1 VIDKTAPTLSDV
13 SLSDDSDTSLVAG
26 SNHSNDSTPTF
37 VGLSEAG
44 ARVSIRVTNNAGDPV
59 TLEPDYVTVG
69 QDGTWS
75 YTPTTELTD
84 GSYTWI
90 AEVMDAAGNTATS
103 SSTTLNID
111 TVVPTLSDVGL
122 EAGSDTGR
130 LDDDGITNDTTPT
143 FSGTAEKGNKIELT
157 LFNASSPDTAAYTFS
172 MTVTESDGSWR
183 LDTTTLAQGTYQW
196 TVVAT
201 DAAGNTSEASSTHSL
216 VIDTEIVGFDAGLDS
231 STDSGSSDS
240 DDITNAAQVKLSGQG
255 EVGAT
260 VTLTSLVNSTT
271 GVAVTVPTTTATV
284 DSEGNWVLTAPSLGA
299 DGTYEWTVTIVD
311 IAGNR
316 ATETGT
322 FVFDNT

>member
-1 VIDKTAPTLSDV
+1 MIDKTAPTLSDV

-90 AEVMDAAGNTATS
+90 SEVMDAAGNTATS

-201 DAAGNTSEASSTHSL
+201 DVAGNTSEASSTHSL

-255 EVGAT
+255 EVG
-260 VTLTSLVNSTT
+260 
-271 GVAVTVPTTTATV
+271 
-284 DSEGNWVLTAPSLGA
+284 
-299 DGTYEWTVTIVD
+299 
-311 IAGNR
+311 
-316 ATETGT
+316 
-322 FVFDNT
+322 